1 MKRLGVAA
9 VYGFLLA
16 APLVVLLYSV
26 SPGVVLELPPRSL
39 SFRWYRNL
47 FEQPRLLTG
56 IGYSTLVAVV
66 ATLSALVLGTPA
78 AWALSRSSLP
88 GRRGLGV
95 LFLAPLNL
103 PGLVLALGLL
113 MALST
118 TWPGLAA
125 SPAPLFGVHLL
136 VTLPW
141 VLRTLSAALGRMD
154 RHLEDA
160 ARGLGATALETF
172 FLVTLPALRPALVAS
187 AIFAFIVS
195 FGNFALS
202 LFFSSGRVV
211 TLPVALF
218 EYMDQYQD
226 PTAAAASSL
235 VIVGTTAL
243 VVLAS
248 RFTNGGAF
256 PG

>member
-1 MKRLGVAA
+1 MRRIGVAA
-9 VYGFLLA
+9 IYGFLLA

-26 SPGVVLELPPRSL
+26 SPSVVLELPPRSL

-47 FEQPRLLTG
+47 FAQPRLLAG
-56 IGYSTLVAVV
+56 IGTSTLVALF
-66 ATLSALVLGTPA
+66 ATVSALLVATPA
-78 AWALSRSSLP
+78 AWALARSSLP
-88 GRRGLGV
+88 GRRGIGI
-95 LFLAPLNL
+95 LFLTPLNL

-113 MALST
+113 MAMST
-118 TWPGLAA
+118 TWPAA
-125 SPAPLFGVHLL
+125 AATPAPLFGVHLL
-136 VTLPW
+136 VTIPW
-141 VLRTLSAALGRMD
+141 VLRTLTSALGRLD
-154 RHLEDA
+154 PHLEEA
-160 ARGLGATALETF
+160 ARGLGATPLESF
-172 FLVTLPALRPALVAS
+172 LLVTLPALRPALVAS

-235 VIVGTTAL
+235 VILGTTAL
-243 VVLAS
+243 VVVAS
-248 RFTNGGAF
+248 RFTKGGQL
-256 PG
+256 PE